1 MMSYLLLNE
10 LKPTERTKKI
20 PQSRTVFAVT
30 LQVHPELLDMIIP
43 LWRQEV
49 KGYYFECYSFGEKQP
64 RCISSLT
71 GRRNNYF
78 LWWFDKV
85 GKKVLVNTI
94 LMAYSCCIAAPF

>member
-49 KGYYFECYSFGEKQP
+49 KGYYFELFFRREE
-64 RCISSLT
+64 ISP
-71 GRRNNYF
+71 GRFYQVLLNELFFVVVRQ
-78 LWWFDKV
+78 
-85 GKKVLVNTI
+85 GRKKVLVNTV